1 MAKTKRLV
9 LAERQRLIW
18 LRTKR
23 VSQEP
28 LAAALAEIKAK
39 RAGAIVEE
47 SSQILLLH
55 PFKQVVHVFE
65 VIVTRSDVIPVTAF
79 VGFPFNRWEH

>member
-1 MAKTKRLV
+1 MAKTKRSV

-65 VIVTRSDVIPVTAF
+65 VIVTRSDVICVTAF
-79 VGFPFNRWEH
+79 VGFPFNRREH